1 MGAILWA
8 SGITLL
14 GYFLGQAFP
23 VLQDKLELAI
33 LAIVAFSVLP
43 VLVEYLR
50 HRKQANAGVT
60 EVVEDI
66 TEDR

>member
-1 MGAILWA
+1 M
-8 SGITLL
+8 
-14 GYFLGQAFP
+14 
-23 VLQDKLELAI
+23 LQDKLELAI

-50 HRKQANAGVT
+50 HRRQANAVVT

-66 TEDR
+66 TEEI